1 MNRSS
6 LNGTW
11 KLSYGQQFSSGIP
24 SLNEVQQHS
33 ENSIA
38 ATVPGNVEL
47 DLQRQG
53 LLPSLEEGDQIY
65 DALKWEKHWWCY
77 QKEIEIPK
85 AEPNQKTFLL
95 FEGIDCL
102 AQIYLNGTL
111 LGETNNMLVSHEFNI
126 SPFSQSGLIHNLS
139 VIIGS
144 AVLAGEKHQ
153 PGPNEWTLPG
163 KTESLSVRKA
173 SHMYGWDIMPRI
185 VSAGIWKDVSLE
197 TRNYPRITNSYLA
210 TKNLTEN
217 HSKSE
222 LHVQWELEDFAL
234 A

>member
-11 KLSYGQQFSSGIP
+11 KLSYGQQFSSDIP

-85 AEPNQKTFLL
+85 AEPNQKAFLL

-102 AQIYLNGTL
+102 LT
-111 LGETNNMLVSHEFNI
+111 H
-126 SPFSQSGLIHNLS
+126 
-139 VIIGS
+139 IG
-144 AVLAGEKHQ
+144 
-153 PGPNEWTLPG
+153 
-163 KTESLSVRKA
+163 
-173 SHMYGWDIMPRI
+173 
-185 VSAGIWKDVSLE
+185 
-197 TRNYPRITNSYLA
+197 
-210 TKNLTEN
+210 
-217 HSKSE
+217 
-222 LHVQWELEDFAL
+222 
-234 A
+234 